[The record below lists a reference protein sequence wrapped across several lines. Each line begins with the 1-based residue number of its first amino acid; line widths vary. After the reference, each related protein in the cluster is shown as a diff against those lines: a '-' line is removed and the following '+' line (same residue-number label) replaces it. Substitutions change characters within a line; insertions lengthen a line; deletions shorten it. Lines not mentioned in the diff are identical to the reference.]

1 MLRTLARSSLRFAP
15 RATMAPTMSPLT
27 MMRLNH
33 TLIKGSI
40 PDKYS
45 DKYTLKFTE
54 DHDWVAFHKDGTTF
68 IGITK
73 YAAEALGDA
82 TFVEV
87 EEAGSEIEKDGVFGN
102 VESVKATNDI
112 IAPFDFE
119 VVESNFDVADTPSL
133 INKEPNGNGY
143 LAKVKHAEGAEE
155 TDGLLS
161 AEEYDEF
168 LKNAH

>member
-1 MLRTLARSSLRFAP
+1 
-15 RATMAPTMSPLT
+15 MAPTMAPMTL
-27 MMRLNH
+27 MRLNH

-40 PDKYS
+40 PDKHS
-45 DKYTLKFTE
+45 PKYTLKFTE
-54 DHDWVAFHKDGTTF
+54 DHDWVAFHEDGTAF

-87 EEAGSEIEKDGVFGN
+87 EEGGSQIEKDDAFGN

-143 LAKVKHAEGAEE
+143 LAKIAPTEGAVD